1 MYEYN
6 IKYFAIM
13 GLRIKTTTT
22 GLFVSFVFFRSQ
34 SGLEK
39 LHQPQQLTFNS
50 PYRCRACL
58 VGQGGNRVLLTKC
71 DLESVH
77 KRTWLSPVQCF

>member
-34 SGLEK
+34 SGSEK
-39 LHQPQQLTFNS
+39 LHQPHQLTFNS
-50 PYRCRACL
+50 PI
-58 VGQGGNRVLLTKC
+58 
-71 DLESVH
+71 SVELAWWG
-77 KRTWLSPVQCF
+77 KGATVFF